1 MNDFGDQLAISLVE
15 TIIIFPFI
23 FWVPLDGLS
32 LNLVQTL
39 IDAQGLNSLIHAST
53 ECQPERKELPT
64 EIFSFCV
71 IEHVLQPVFLP

>member
-39 IDAQGLNSLIHAST
+39 IDAQGLNS
-53 ECQPERKELPT
+53 
-64 EIFSFCV
+64 F
-71 IEHVLQPVFLP
+71 